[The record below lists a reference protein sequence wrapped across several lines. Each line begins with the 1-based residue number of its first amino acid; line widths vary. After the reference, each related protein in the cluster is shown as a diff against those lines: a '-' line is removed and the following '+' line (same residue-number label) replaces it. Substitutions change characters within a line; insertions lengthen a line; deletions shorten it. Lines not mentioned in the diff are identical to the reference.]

1 MMMFAVT
8 LRPGAYLLSARCRN
22 THLYDKENK
31 NKSTL
36 IHLVHGPTPWM
47 QSQLDALEEIA
58 QNYPGFHIE
67 LIVVQN
73 EVNYVN
79 TEDKS
84 ANKEPTQP
92 GYSDGQHNKHKPT
105 ETTKHV
111 QENNTSP
118 TTLESHTKSENPIK
132 VTHPEELKRVKRIKR
147 HSKHKQ
153 NANRK
158 KKYYPWEK
166 IQLNINIGT
175 RKLLK
180 MFLNHKVFEDP
191 FGEGRRHKKGAF
203 QSQTQLSTNLPLVHG
218 IQDLIKMHS
227 NIHMKNSTY
236 EEIFK
241 HSPLHFSWQN
251 LNQITRLFA
260 VRVLQMWNFAGI
272 TFDLPEFLKTP
283 ESLKTIPINNTKAP
297 INDKSNTTNTSSVQ
311 KSFAEN
317 EGKYK
322 RLIIVGLPSFEQ
334 LPEGL
339 VTVDDNGLHME
350 TKTICH
356 AFFGEI
362 LINFKGATLETMP
375 ADIIKRTLKT
385 FCKRGAVDTDY
396 CKNIT
401 T

>member
-8 LRPGAYLLSARCRN
+8 LRPGAYLLSARCKN

-31 NKSTL
+31 NQSTL

-58 QNYPGFHIE
+58 QNYPSFHIE
-67 LIVVQN
+67 LIVIQN
-73 EVNYVN
+73 EINFISN
-79 TEDKS
+79 DDKS
-84 ANKEPTQP
+84 VSKEHEQP
-92 GYSDGQHNKHKPT
+92 GYFQGPHNEDKPS
-105 ETTKHV
+105 ETTKQI

-118 TTLESHTKSENPIK
+118 STLETYAKSGNSTN

-153 NANRK
+153 NTNRK
-158 KKYYPWEK
+158 KRFYPWEK

-180 MFLNHKVFEDP
+180 MFLNRKVFEQP
-191 FGEGRRHKKGAF
+191 FVKGHRQKKEA
-203 QSQTQLSTNLPLVHG
+203 SHSRTQISTTLPLVHS
-218 IQDLIKMHS
+218 IQDLIKMYS

-241 HSPLHFSWQN
+241 HSPLHFTWHN

-272 TFDLPEFLKTP
+272 TFDLPEFPKTP
-283 ESLKTIPINNTKAP
+283 ESMKAIPIDNTKVSV
-297 INDKSNTTNTSSVQ
+297 NNKSNTTNTSSVQ
-311 KSFAEN
+311 KSFTEN

-322 RLIIVGLPSFEQ
+322 KLIIVGLPSFEQ

-362 LINFKGATLETMP
+362 LINFKGSTLETMP
-375 ADIIKRTLKT
+375 ADIIKKTLKT
-385 FCKRGAVDTDY
+385 FCKRGAVDSDY